1 MVSDKAPNIVLAGR
15 MICTDR
21 SAFGGIRV
29 MVNLN
34 QVGEAAG
41 VAASLA
47 ASRGKAVSQ
56 VGAESVRKGLADL
69 GAVVV

>member
-1 MVSDKAPNIVLAGR
+1 MAGHGLIVSHQA
-15 MICTDR
+15 TDR
-21 SAFGGIRV
+21 GAFGGVRV

-47 ASRGKAVSQ
+47 ASRAEPVFR
-56 VGAESVRKGLADL
+56 VDAESVRKGLADL
-69 GAVVV
+69 GAIVL